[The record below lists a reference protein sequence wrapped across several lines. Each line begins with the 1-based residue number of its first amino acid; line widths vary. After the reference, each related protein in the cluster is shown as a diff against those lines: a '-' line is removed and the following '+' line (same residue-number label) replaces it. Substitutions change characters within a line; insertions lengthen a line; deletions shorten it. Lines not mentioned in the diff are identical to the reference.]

1 MSFEA
6 AADASKGRLW
16 LKEPLGECQPA
27 NYTTQRRRVE
37 RAGGVLGLA
46 ARISE
51 PEAEQIRELLGID
64 GVEHDQARRM
74 YIAAHGLHQRGEA
87 VLSVLQRL
95 PMNDELWVRL
105 LGAGFVAGVWSTPW
119 PWRPQLNRR
128 LSPLSRIVRAGQHP
142 P

>member
-6 AADASKGRLW
+6 AVDASNKRLW

-27 NYTTQRRRVE
+27 NYTTQRQRVE

-46 ARISE
+46 ARVSE

-74 YIAAHGLHQRGEA
+74 YIAARGLHQRGEA
-87 VLSVLQRL
+87 VHSVLQRL
-95 PMNDELWVRL
+95 PVNEGLWVRL
-105 LGAGFVAGVWSTPW
+105 LGAGFVGGVWATPW
-119 PWRPQLNRR
+119 LWQPRLNRR
-128 LSPLSRIVRAGQHP
+128 LSPLSRIVRAGRHP